1 MTNDQGP
8 WRREAPEPPR
18 PARGHGRIGLWLLLA
33 AALGGLVAALARA
46 FPEAVR
52 TPDDWTQVA
61 YALGVVLLVTTGIFR
76 LGPGR
81 FGQHLR
87 YAAIWLAVI
96 AILALGFAY
105 RDAFSGVGQRLRLA
119 FSAGDPVATGE
130 HELVIP
136 QDGEGS
142 FVVVGKVNG
151 QRVRFVVDTGATDTV
166 LSPDDARRVG
176 IDLASLNFGE
186 PAETANGVG
195 YSASYVAQRLEIGP
209 IGFDDFKLA
218 VNQAPMSSSLL
229 GLSFLRRL
237 QSFEH
242 RDGQLILRWRE
253 G

>member
-18 PARGHGRIGLWLLLA
+18 PRQTGRVGLWLLLA
-33 AALGGLVAALARA
+33 AALGGLVVALARA

-52 TPDDWTQVA
+52 TPDDWTRVA
-61 YALGVVLLVTTGIFR
+61 YALGVVLLVSTGIFR

-81 FGQHLR
+81 FAQHLK

-96 AILALGFAY
+96 AVLALGFAY

-119 FSAGDPVATGE
+119 FSAGDPVTTGE

-136 QDGEGS
+136 QDAGGS

-166 LSPDDARRVG
+166 LSPDDARRLGV
-176 IDLASLNFGE
+176 DVASLTYGE

-195 YSASYVAQRLEIGP
+195 YSAAYTAQRLEVGP
-209 IGFDDFKLA
+209 IAFDNFKVA
-218 VNQAPMSSSLL
+218 INQAPMSSSLL

>member
-8 WRREAPEPPR
+8 WRRETPEPP
-18 PARGHGRIGLWLLLA
+18 PPRGRGRLGLWLLLVA
-33 AALGGLVAALARA
+33 AVAGLVVALARA
-46 FPEAVR
+46 FPEAVQ
-52 TPDDWTQVA
+52 TSEDWTRVA
-61 YALGVVLLVTTGIFR
+61 YSVGLILIVSAGIFR

-96 AILALGFAY
+96 AVLALAYAY

-119 FSAGDPVATGE
+119 FSDGDPVATGE

-136 QDGEGS
+136 QNPEGS

-166 LSPDDARRVG
+166 LSPDDARRLGV
-176 IDLASLNFGE
+176 DVSNLTFGE

-195 YSASYVAQRLEIGP
+195 YSAAYTAKSLEVGP
-209 IGFDDFKLA
+209 IAFDDFKLA
-218 VNQAPMSSSLL
+218 INQAPMSSSLL

-237 QSFEH
+237 RSFEH
-242 RDGQLILRWRE
+242 RDGQLILRWQ

>member
-1 MTNDQGP
+1 MSDGEGP
-8 WRREAPEPPR
+8 WRREAPQPPR
-18 PARGHGRIGLWLLLA
+18 RGRGRIGLWLLLA

-52 TPDDWTQVA
+52 TPDDWAQVA
-61 YALGVVLLVTTGIFR
+61 YAVGVVLLVSTGIFR
-76 LGPGR
+76 LGPRR
-81 FGQHLR
+81 FADRLKH
-87 YAAIWLAVI
+87 AAIWLAVI
-96 AILALGFAY
+96 AVLALGFAY
-105 RDAFSGVGQRLRLA
+105 RDAFSGAGQRLRLA

-136 QDGEGS
+136 QDDRGS

-166 LSPDDARRVG
+166 LSPDDARRIGV
-176 IDLASLNFGE
+176 DVANLDYGE

-195 YSASYVAQRLEIGP
+195 YSASFTARRLEVGP
-209 IGFDDFKLA
+209 IGFDEFKLA
-218 VNQAPMSSSLL
+218 INQAPMSSSLL

-242 RDGQLILRWRE
+242 RDGQLILRWRAE
-253 G
+253 QN